1 MASICWKCGAEVA
14 DGAPSCARCGA
25 AVAGTGGQQAQ
36 PFGSAAPMSTPGQGY
51 SSPPPPPAAA
61 PFQPAAPPAF
71 QPSAAPAQQGF
82 APVQQGYSPA
92 PPPPPSSGVPQ
103 AAAGGKGG
111 NTAVKVILIVLG
123 IIAMVVIL
131 VVAVF
136 AYGCYRIAHAVHQ
149 AANGERSISIP
160 GSNGGSLS
168 VNSEGQ
174 HYSAAEL
181 GTDPY
186 PGATTT
192 KGGMKLNTPAGSWLT
207 AVYLTSDSK
216 DTVEAFYKD
225 KLGSDVSTMDINDTA
240 ILTKK
245 VSDQEQ
251 VMVTISQKANE
262 DNGKTKILISH
273 TKNTKSS

>member
-61 PFQPAAPPAF
+61 PFQPAAPPPF

-92 PPPPPSSGVPQ
+92 PPPPPTSGISQ
-103 AAAGGKGG
+103 AATGGKGG
-111 NTAVKVILIVLG
+111 GSAVKIILIIVGILAMVLILIVG
-123 IIAMVVIL
+123 
-131 VVAVF
+131 VF

-149 AANGERSISIP
+149 AANGETIKIP
-160 GSNGGSLS
+160 GGKGGSFS
-168 VNSEGQ
+168 INSSGQ
-174 HYSAAEL
+174 HYTASDL

-186 PGATTT
+186 PGAEAT
-192 KGGMKLNTPAGSWLT
+192 KGGFKINTPEGSSLT
-207 AVYLTSDSK
+207 AMYLTSDSK

-225 KLGSDVSTMDINDTA
+225 KLGTLVSAMDIGETS

-245 VSDQEQ
+245 LSEQE
-251 VMVTISQKANE
+251 VVTVTISADSSQNE
-262 DNGKTKILISH
+262 HKTMITIQHNVK
-273 TKNTKSS
+273 K